1 MLGQDRDDHDLCRD
15 RRASWL
21 DRDGLQHR
29 RNPAELHQPVLN
41 AAAARRA
48 QAIGY
53 TTMQF
58 FIHFPVVMLLA
69 VALMHTFTYRA
80 PVIP

>member
-1 MLGQDRDDHDLCRD
+1 M
-15 RRASWL
+15 
-21 DRDGLQHR
+21 
-29 RNPAELHQPVLN
+29 N

-58 FIHFPVVMLLA
+58 FIHLPVVMLLA